1 MAEETYGDQELADL
15 DQGATVNFPID
26 GYVAT
31 QAWARQHPKT
41 AAAFVQA
48 IEQGQTLANNDPTA
62 VRRAMA
68 ESDQLTPIVTAVWR
82 CPDSRSARS
91 MKSASSAPLRP
102 CSSSAC

>member
-1 MAEETYGDQELADL
+1 MPAQLQHADWHAAFLAEPMSAMAEETYGDQELADL

-48 IEQGQTLANNDPTA
+48 IEQGQTLANNDP
-62 VRRAMA
+62 RP
-68 ESDQLTPIVTAVWR
+68 SGGPWR
-82 CPDSRSARS
+82 NRTS
-91 MKSASSAPLRP
+91 
-102 CSSSAC
+102 